1 MVARNAVEARVHM
14 ENLNLRPSC
23 WCPSRHVGPCATQA
37 VSGFPSCSCCLY
49 QPAPTHIN
57 HSSPFIR
64 NQDQLRVQDAANLFE
79 AHCWLDGNIHW
90 VAHCCSPPI
99 LFLHRWCC
107 ERLTSCWS
115 WNLSAADLLI
125 AQWLVRIKETAVKN
139 HFGLVG
145 KMLTSP
151 PFQQNVGSAQKPN
164 LNAPVDRTIHEGV
177 KISCCL
183 K

>member
-1 MVARNAVEARVHM
+1 MVARNAVEARVDM

-57 HSSPFIR
+57 HSSHSSAIRTNSVSRMLRTCSKLTVGLMGTFIELPTVVPHR
-64 NQDQLRVQDAANLFE
+64 SCSFIVDAVSTSPVADLGIS
-79 AHCWLDGNIHW
+79 ALLTCWSLSDLSESKRLQSKITLVW
-90 VAHCCSPPI
+90 SAKCWP
-99 LFLHRWCC
+99 LHRFNK
-107 ERLTSCWS
+107 T
-115 WNLSAADLLI
+115 
-125 AQWLVRIKETAVKN
+125 
-139 HFGLVG
+139 
-145 KMLTSP
+145 
-151 PFQQNVGSAQKPN
+151 VGSAQKPN